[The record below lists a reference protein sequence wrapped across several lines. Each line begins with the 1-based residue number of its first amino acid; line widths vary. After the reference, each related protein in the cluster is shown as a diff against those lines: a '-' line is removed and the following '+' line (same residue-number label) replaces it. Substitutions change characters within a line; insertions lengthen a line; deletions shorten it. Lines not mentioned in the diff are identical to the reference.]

1 MADLTVRQ
9 NDTWPPL
16 RGLATESALTI
27 TGSAIAGDTI
37 TLPGHGYAAND
48 MVVLSGL
55 AGGAPLVNG
64 NLYFVKTPT
73 LNTFQLALTSGGA
86 AIDITT
92 DITAGT
98 VKRILDLS
106 TAAGGVVVKLIGTVT
121 ITGTVTVI
129 NPPIEEG
136 GQLFNWKYLWAAA
149 DTGTLGDYIARLLI
163 TWDAASVPPKKETVP
178 NANVTGPTVS
188 IVP

>member
-16 RGLATESALTI
+16 RGLATEQSQTI

-37 TLPGHGYAAND
+37 TVPGHGYLAND

-55 AGGAPLVNG
+55 SGGAPLVNG

-73 LNTFQLALTSGGA
+73 LNTFQLSLTSGGA
-86 AIDITT
+86 AIDLTS
-92 DITAGT
+92 DITAGA

-106 TAAGGVVVKLIGTVT
+106 LATGGTVVKLIGPVT

-129 NPPIEEG
+129 SPPIEEG
-136 GQLFNWKYLWAAA
+136 GLLFNWKYAWAAT
-149 DTGTLGDYIARLLI
+149 DTAMLGDYIARLI
-163 TWDAASVPPKKETVP
+163 ATWDAVSTPPKKETIP